1 MRCRAFLTCAF
12 IWPAILTNGPN
23 SDARQALG
31 TLLVEVRNDSRPV
44 EQAEVSAG
52 GQIVLTDARGDA
64 TLELPPGEVELTI
77 GRYGFTSRTVR
88 ASVSEGTATRVTVEL
103 EAESVLK
110 QEITVTATRTETRIE
125 DQPLRVEVLDQEEI
139 EEKTLMTP
147 GDIAM
152 LLNETSGLR
161 VQVTAPSLGAA
172 NIRVQGLRGR
182 YTQLLADGLP
192 LYGGQTGAIGL
203 LQIPPL
209 DLGRVEV
216 IKGVASALYG
226 SSALGGVV
234 NLVSRR
240 PQRSERE
247 LLLNQTTRG
256 GTDSVFWIGEPVKN
270 RWGYTL
276 LGGAHYQKENDIDG
290 DGWAD
295 LAGYRRAVIRP
306 RLYFDDGAGRS
317 LFITT
322 GATIEERRGGTI
334 GSATVSDGHRFPE
347 ELDTQRFDTGI
358 AGRFVL
364 GKRVV
369 SIRGA
374 FMTQHHRHQFGDV
387 IERDRH
393 ETSFGEASISG
404 TSGKHTWAIGSA
416 LQADLYRSRD
426 VSRFDYTYI
435 VPAVFVQDDYAL
447 GARVTLSASARL
459 DAHNVYGGFFNPR
472 ISALFRP
479 APQWTVRVSTGT
491 GVFAPTPFTEETEAV
506 GLSRLLPRR
515 DVKPERARSLS
526 GDLGW
531 SRSHLELNGTLFGS
545 VIHHPVM
552 LRQSAMAPPQDS
564 QDSHDSRSIEIF
576 NANGPTRT
584 AGSELLA
591 RLHGG
596 DFTLVLTHTIVHS
609 TEIDRNDGQRRR
621 VPLTPKYTAS
631 IVGMWEKEAKGRIGL
646 ELFYT
651 GRQRLEDNPYR
662 SESVPY
668 WVFGMLV
675 ERRLGPARLF
685 VNAENLLNV
694 RQTRYD
700 PLLRPQQHF
709 DGAWTVDA
717 WTLLEGRVL
726 NAGLR
731 FSF

>member
-334 GSATVSDGHRFPE
+334 GTATVSDGHRFPE

>member
-1 MRCRAFLTCAF
+1 MVASSA
-12 IWPAILTNGPN
+12 N
-23 SDARQALG
+23 SNAQQAPG
-31 TLLVEVRNDSRPV
+31 RLLVEVRSDSRPV

-52 GQIVLTDARGDA
+52 GQLVLTDTRGEA
-64 TLELPPGEVELTI
+64 TLELPPGDVELMI
-77 GRYGFTSRTVR
+77 ERYGFTSRTVR
-88 ASVSEGTATRVTVEL
+88 ASVSGGTTTRVTVEL
-103 EAESVLK
+103 EPESVLK

-125 DQPLRVEVLDQEEI
+125 DQPLRVEVIDQDEVEE
-139 EEKTLMTP
+139 ETLMTP

-226 SSALGGVV
+226 SSALGGVI

-256 GTDSVFWIGEPVKN
+256 GTDSVFWLGEPVKN

-276 LGGAHYQKENDIDG
+276 LGGAHYQKKNDIDG

-334 GSATVSDGHRFPE
+334 GDATVRDGHRFPE
-347 ELDTQRFDTGI
+347 QLDTQRFDTGI
-358 AGRFVL
+358 VGRFL
-364 GKRVV
+364 WGKRIV
-369 SIRGA
+369 SVRGA
-374 FMTQHHRHQFGDV
+374 FMTQHHRHQFGEV

-393 ETSFGEASISG
+393 GTSFGEAAISG
-404 TSGKHTWAIGSA
+404 TSGKHTWAIGTA
-416 LQADLYRSRD
+416 LQADLYRSQD
-426 VSRFDYTYI
+426 VSRFNYSYI
-435 VPAVFVQDDYAL
+435 VPAVFVQDDYVL
-447 GARVTLSASARL
+447 GSHLTLSGSARL

-472 ISALFRP
+472 VSALFRP
-479 APQWTVRVSTGT
+479 AQQWTVRVSTGT

-506 GLSRLLPRR
+506 GLSRLLPLKG
-515 DVKPERARSLS
+515 VKPERARSLS
-526 GDLGW
+526 GDVGW
-531 SRSHLELNGTLFGS
+531 SSSHLELNGTLFGS
-545 VIHHPVM
+545 VIRHPVM
-552 LRQSAMAPPQDS
+552 LRRSALGPPQ
-564 QDSHDSRSIEIF
+564 SIEIF
-576 NANGPTRT
+576 NAGGPTRT
-584 AGSELLA
+584 AGSEFLA
-591 RLHGG
+591 RLRGG
-596 DFTLVLTHTIVHS
+596 EFTLVLTHTVVHS
-609 TEIDRNDGQRRR
+609 TEIDRNDGQRRL
-621 VPLTPKYTAS
+621 VPLTPKYTGS
-631 IVGMWEKEAKGRIGL
+631 IVGTWEREAKGRIGF

-675 ERRLGPARLF
+675 ERRVGPARLF

-717 WTLLEGRVL
+717 WTLLEGRVV

>member
-1 MRCRAFLTCAF
+1 MVRVLTFLISAF
-12 IWPAILTNGPN
+12 ILTMMAAN
-23 SDARQALG
+23 SQAQQAAG
-31 TLLVEVRNDSRPV
+31 NLLVEVRSDSGPV
-44 EQAEVSAG
+44 EQAEISAG
-52 GQIVLTDARGDA
+52 AQVALTDALGEA
-64 TLELPPGEVELTI
+64 TLELPAGDVELMI
-77 GRYGFTSRTVR
+77 ARYGFTSRTVR
-88 ASVSEGTATRVTVEL
+88 ATVSEGTTTRVTVQL
-103 EAESVLK
+103 EAESVLT
-110 QEITVTATRTETRIE
+110 QEITVTATRTETRVE
-125 DQPLRVEVLDQEEI
+125 DQPLRVEVLDQEEV

-192 LYGGQTGAIGL
+192 LYGGQTGSIGL

-226 SSALGGVV
+226 SSALGGVI

-240 PQRSERE
+240 PQQSERE

-256 GTDSVFWIGEPVKN
+256 GTDSVFWLAEPVKN

-276 LGGAHYQKENDIDG
+276 LGGAHYQKQNDIDG

-306 RLYFDDGAGRS
+306 RFYFDDGAGRS

-322 GATIEERRGGTI
+322 GATVEERRGGTI
-334 GSATVSDGHRFPE
+334 GRATVADGRPFPE
-347 ELDTQRFDTGI
+347 ELDTERFDTGLV
-358 AGRFVL
+358 GRFL
-364 GKRVV
+364 WGRRVV
-369 SIRGA
+369 SVRSA
-374 FMTQHHRHQFGDV
+374 FVTQQHRHQFGDV

-393 ETSFGEASISG
+393 GTSFGEAAVSG
-404 TSGKHTWAIGSA
+404 TNGRHTWAIGSA

-426 VSRFDYTYI
+426 VSRFNYTYI
-435 VPAVFVQDDYAL
+435 VPAVFVQDDYVL
-447 GARVTLSASARL
+447 GSHVTVSGSARM

-472 ISALFRP
+472 VSVLFRP
-479 APQWTVRVSTGT
+479 EPHWTVRVSAGT

-506 GLSRLLPRR
+506 GLSRLLPLKN
-515 DVKPERARSLS
+515 VMPETARSLS
-526 GDLGW
+526 GDIGW
-531 SRSHLELNGTLFGS
+531 TSSHLELNGTVFGS
-545 VIHHPVM
+545 LIRHPVM
-552 LRQSAMAPPQDS
+552 LRQSTTAPK
-564 QDSHDSRSIEIF
+564 SIEIF
-576 NANGPTRT
+576 NAGGPTRT
-584 AGSELLA
+584 AGSEFLA
-591 RLHGG
+591 RLRGG
-596 DFTLVLTHTIVHS
+596 EFTLVLTHTVVHS
-609 TEIDRNDGQRRR
+609 TEIDRNDGRRR
-621 VPLTPKYTAS
+621 PVPLTPKYTAS
-631 IVGMWEKEAKGRIGL
+631 IVGTWEREAKGRIGF

-662 SESVPY
+662 AESVPY
-668 WVFGMLV
+668 WIFGMLV
-675 ERRLGPARLF
+675 ERRFGPARVF

-709 DGAWTVDA
+709 DGEWTVDA
-717 WTLLEGRVL
+717 WTLLEGRVV

-731 FSF
+731 FRF

>member
-1 MRCRAFLTCAF
+1 
-12 IWPAILTNGPN
+12 
-23 SDARQALG
+23 
-31 TLLVEVRNDSRPV
+31 
-44 EQAEVSAG
+44 
-52 GQIVLTDARGDA
+52 
-64 TLELPPGEVELTI
+64 
-77 GRYGFTSRTVR
+77 
-88 ASVSEGTATRVTVEL
+88 
-103 EAESVLK
+103 
-110 QEITVTATRTETRIE
+110 
-125 DQPLRVEVLDQEEI
+125 VEVLDQNEV

-152 LLNETSGLR
+152 MLNETSGLR
-161 VQVTAPSLGAA
+161 VQVTSPSLGAA

-247 LLLNQTTRG
+247 LLLNGTTRG
-256 GTDSVFWIGEPVKN
+256 GTDTVFWLGEPAKN
-270 RWGYTL
+270 GWGYTL
-276 LGGAHYQKENDIDG
+276 LGGAHFQGRNDIDG

-295 LAGYRRAVIRP
+295 LAGYRRVVLRP
-306 RLYFDDGAGRS
+306 RFYFDDGRGRL

-334 GSATVSDGHRFPE
+334 GEATTPDGRSFPE
-347 ELDTQRFDTGI
+347 ELDTYRFDAGI
-358 AGRFVL
+358 VGRFLL
-364 GKRVV
+364 GNRVV
-369 SIRGA
+369 SVRGA
-374 FMTQHHRHQFGDV
+374 FMTQGHRHQFGEV

-393 ETSFGEASISG
+393 ETSFAEAAISG
-404 TSGKHTWAIGSA
+404 TNGKHTWAAGSTI
-416 LQADLYRSRD
+416 QADLYRSRD
-426 VSRFDYTYI
+426 VSQFDYTYV
-435 VPAVFVQDDYAL
+435 VPAIFIQDDYTVDSHL
-447 GARVTLSASARL
+447 TVSGSARL
-459 DAHNVYGGFFNPR
+459 DVHNVYGGFFSPR

-479 APQWTVRVSTGT
+479 AAQWTVRISTGT

-506 GLSRLLPRR
+506 GLSRLEPLKN
-515 DVKPERARSLS
+515 VKPERAQSLS
-526 GDLGW
+526 GDVGW
-531 SRSHLELNGTLFGS
+531 SNSHLELNGTLFGS
-545 VIHHPVM
+545 VIRHPVM
-552 LRQSAMAPPQDS
+552 LRQSPEGS
-564 QDSHDSRSIEIF
+564 ESIEIF
-576 NANGPTRT
+576 NAGGPTRT

-596 DFTLVLTHTIVHS
+596 NFTLAVTHTVVHS
-609 TEIDRNDGQRRR
+609 TEIDRSDSQRRR

-631 IVGMWEKEAKGRIGL
+631 IVGMWEKEGKGRIGL

-668 WVFGMLV
+668 WVFGMLI
-675 ERRLGPARLF
+675 ERRFGPARLF
-685 VNAENLLNV
+685 VNAENLANI

-700 PLLRPQQHF
+700 PLLGPRQNF

-717 WTLLEGRVL
+717 WTLLEGRVI
-726 NAGLR
+726 NGGLR
-731 FSF
+731 FNF